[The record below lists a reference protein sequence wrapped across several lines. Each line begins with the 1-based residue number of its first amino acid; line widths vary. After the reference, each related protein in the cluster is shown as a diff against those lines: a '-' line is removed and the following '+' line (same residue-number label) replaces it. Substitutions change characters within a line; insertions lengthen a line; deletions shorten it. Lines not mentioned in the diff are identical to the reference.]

1 MKKELKEKFAYWAE
15 TLFYFGAMAFGF
27 SILIGGLYA
36 IYTIIKALFSQS
48 MVLTYWLFIFTIY
61 IFTLYKLTGLEI
73 LKDRYQMFFSKEYW
87 INYNVIEFASWMAK
101 AIIIIPGLIFGIE
114 LWYMHY
120 ITLLTSSLLI
130 WASMKKSLPTLIL
143 FNTIWIGISLSI
155 LIKHYVQ

>member
-1 MKKELKEKFAYWAE
+1 
-15 TLFYFGAMAFGF
+15 
-27 SILIGGLYA
+27 
-36 IYTIIKALFSQS
+36 

-73 LKDRYQMFFSKEYW
+73 LKDIYQMFFSKEYW

-101 AIIIIPGLIFGIE
+101 AIIIIPGLVFGIE

-120 ITLLTSSLLI
+120 ITLITSSLLI